1 MRGVAV
7 FFGACFTTLCTGQK
21 IWRSVTDMLDLDTE
35 TCSEDELKEP
45 FRELTELSQSCVGHF
60 NMLEGGMNGVA
71 EDGWERNIAR
81 NAVSIIPCPTEP
93 AAALETTVYLLV
105 IREAQGPLALYV

>member
-1 MRGVAV
+1 
-7 FFGACFTTLCTGQK
+7 
-21 IWRSVTDMLDLDTE
+21 MLDLDTE

-105 IREAQGPLALYV
+105 IRKSQGPLAPHV